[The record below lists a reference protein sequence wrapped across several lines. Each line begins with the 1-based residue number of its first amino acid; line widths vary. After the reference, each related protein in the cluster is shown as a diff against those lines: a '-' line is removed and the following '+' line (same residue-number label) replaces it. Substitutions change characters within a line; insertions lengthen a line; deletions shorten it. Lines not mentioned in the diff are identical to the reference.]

1 MNSLVIIPARGGSKG
16 VPGKNIKLLNGKPLI
31 QYTIEA
37 AQDVFPN
44 NLICVST
51 DSQEIK
57 ESVEKIG
64 LDVPFIRPLEL
75 ATDEA
80 GSFEVLQHALRFY
93 NQKGYNPETI
103 ILLQPTSPLRTG
115 NHIKEAIKLYES
127 YIDIDMLV
135 SVCETKSN
143 PYFSLFEENADG
155 LLIKSKESNFT
166 RRQDCPKVWEYNGA
180 IYIISVDSLRIYSS
194 LAFPNIK
201 KYVMS
206 EAESV
211 DIDSEMDFHLAE
223 LIIKNFNK
231 GKL

>member
-1 MNSLVIIPARGGSKG
+1 MNYLVIIPARGGSKG
-16 VPGKNIKLLNGKPLI
+16 VPGKNIRLLNGKPLI

-37 AQDVFPN
+37 AQEVFPN
-44 NLICVST
+44 DSICVST
-51 DSQEIK
+51 DSHEIK
-57 ESVEKIG
+57 SCVEKIG
-64 LDVPFIRPLEL
+64 LNVPFMRPLEL

-103 ILLQPTSPLRTG
+103 ILLQPTSPLRIG

-194 LAFPNIK
+194 LAFPNVK